1 MKPNE
6 MVTIIPNYNIVEK
19 LGESYQ
25 AIAYKA
31 FHKRNPH
38 QPLVVKILQT
48 ALLSKRRK
56 KYFRQKIERLKVLHD
71 SRLITPLSFEVR
83 GDVQFFT
90 QPYFEGITLD
100 KWAEKQT
107 EITLDDFFIIA
118 CKMAE
123 ILNIVHKGGII
134 HGGVKPRNI
143 LIQPEI
149 FDIRLIDFITPLDIR
164 DVSYFIYD
172 PNFVEGTLAYTSPE
186 QTGRISHNLDF
197 STDLYSLGITFY
209 ELLTGRLPFFSTDPL
224 ELIHS
229 HLAEEAPLVHQVN
242 PKIPTVLSKIVAR
255 LTMKQPENRYQSSS
269 GLLADLTQ
277 CRDEYSATG
286 AICEFPLG
294 IHDHTHGVTF
304 ISKMVGRDREAK
316 IILEEYNKTAE
327 GSFCSL
333 FISGLPGIGKTRLI
347 QELHKPIVEHRGY
360 FSSGKFDVYQ
370 KNIPYSA
377 LIRSLRNMVS
387 TFLTESDERVN
398 MWRQRIIKA
407 VGDNG
412 ILITDVIPEL
422 QILIGPQPRVRSLPP
437 VEASNRF
444 HDVFSGFLTS
454 LAGREHPLALFIDDL
469 QWGDMASFDF
479 LANILTNY
487 KEHPYL
493 FLIGAYRHNEVDS
506 SHPLARLIENTREN
520 ALPLKEIRLKAIK
533 PAHCHE
539 MVSYILNSP
548 LSQTG
553 ALADFIARLTEG
565 NPLFVSET
573 LSYLHNE
580 NLLIPDQNMQWQW
593 DMDRIRQSDM
603 PSSVVT
609 LFSSK
614 VKKLPP
620 ASIDLLKHCA
630 CMGNLFTPDK
640 VALTGKIT
648 LTETFEILKP
658 ALGQGLLIESRDQFQ
673 FVHDRVQEAVLR
685 IIKPEMRRRI
695 HRQIGNHLLSTVSN
709 KADLE
714 KTDNIF
720 TIASHL
726 NMGRQKSPDKK
737 TAYQLSDI
745 NYHAGNKA
753 LASLA
758 TEAANEYFRQSLDL
772 LPDDSWEVQYNRT
785 FKIFQKSA
793 KTKLMCGRYIQSE
806 KLLNKLLDHAKTD
819 LDKTEALAEQTTSL
833 SSTGNFIK
841 AIETANRGLAFFGK
855 SIPDDPELAEKKREQ
870 LMNEINS
877 RYGSKI
883 WDTILNMPFT
893 RERKSKI
900 ELVLYSELI
909 PDLYMSGLVP
919 QLYLSAVQS
928 TKHCLEGGMD
938 ESVIYSFSIMGL
950 YLGEQGKFEQ
960 AFRYEDLARNLCEKH
975 PNTFGAT
982 RGMNGV
988 VWCNMHSRSHPEEV
1002 VDYCLKAIQCG
1013 KNCGDLY
1020 NAGLSYGPLMWNL
1033 QVQGADLS
1041 AVEGY
1046 AEECFKFSKR
1056 YHLSFSVALA
1066 EAMRAGWIE
1075 LMKTNLQPV
1084 NMEERIRKWKK
1095 NNHISAAGSYYVH
1108 MALAHYYFGEHE
1120 KAEQYLLE
1128 VNRYLGGLTD
1138 NVLKRQWHVFLVL
1151 NAISLYEKR
1160 KTRKSE
1166 QDLLKYIQPII
1177 KKVETWARLGPLLKP
1192 YLAFI
1197 YAETYRITGEF
1208 KTTRSLYLDAIAL
1221 ADQQQYTLLEG
1232 HLNECLGKHFMDA
1245 GIGTARI
1252 YFAEAAR
1259 LYKKCNAK
1267 RKEILLIENY
1277 PDFFQEEIPAH
1288 IPVEA
1293 EPAGF
1298 TLPSLDVDYLMKSS
1312 LAISAEINPEVLL
1325 KKIMNV
1331 VIEASGAQHGYLLI
1345 EEDGGLIVRAESHI
1359 MEKKVVRTVKYKLE
1373 HAKNLCNAI
1382 VRYVRRVRKSV
1393 ILNNASKQGEFKD
1406 NPEVQA
1412 MQLRSVLCLPLI
1424 KQSRLIGILYLENRL
1439 SDSVFTSEKTE
1450 VTKLLTSQA
1459 AISLENAHLVHEMKQ
1474 AEQALSA
1481 SEEKLAGIVDSVTD
1495 FMAMI
1500 DEEFNI
1506 VWANDLTGE
1515 LFGSDFIGR
1524 KCYAAF
1530 YGQDKLCK
1538 NCIVKKC
1545 FQDGKVHKTE
1555 TELVGAGGHRLT
1567 FSNTASVAARYEDD
1581 SPKMVLELFH
1591 DITDHR
1597 RAENQLKESL
1607 KEKEVLLK
1615 EIHHRVKNN
1624 LQVVSSLF
1632 NLQSGYVKDER
1643 DLEIFKESRNR
1654 VRSMSFIHEKLY
1666 QSEDMARVDFAG
1678 YTRNLTSHLLHSYA
1692 LYPADITVDIEVS
1705 DVFLGIDLA
1714 IPCGLIINE
1723 LVSNCLKHAF
1733 PTDTKGNRICV
1744 KLWSDKKIAV
1754 KETQADNRC
1763 TFIIGDNGIGL
1774 GKDLNFRDT
1783 KTLGLQLVMTL
1794 VKQIKGEIE
1803 VDGSGGT
1810 EFKITFGLPEM

>member
-1 MKPNE
+1 MA
-6 MVTIIPNYNIVEK
+6 TIIPNYNIVEK
-19 LGESYQ
+19 LGEGHQ

-38 QPLVVKILQT
+38 RPLVLKILKT
-48 ALLSKRRK
+48 VTLSKRQK
-56 KYFRQKIERLKVLHD
+56 KHFRLKIEHLKVLHD
-71 SRLITPLSFEVR
+71 SRLISPLSFDVI

-90 QPYFEGITLD
+90 QAYFEGITLD
-100 KWAEKQT
+100 EWAGKRT
-107 EITLDDFFIIA
+107 KIALDIFFTIA

-123 ILNIVHKGGII
+123 ILNKVHKAGII
-134 HGGVKPRNI
+134 HGGVKPHNI
-143 LIQPEI
+143 LIQPETLAV
-149 FDIRLIDFITPLDIR
+149 RLIDFITPLDVR
-164 DVSYFIYD
+164 DASHFIYD

-186 QTGRISHNLDF
+186 QTGRISHKLDF
-197 STDLYSLGITFY
+197 STDLYSLGIIFY
-209 ELLTGRLPFFSTDPL
+209 KLLTGRLPFFSTDPL

-229 HLAEEAPLVHQVN
+229 HLAEEAHLVHEIN
-242 PKIPTVLSKIVAR
+242 PEIPSILSKIVAK

-269 GLLADLTQ
+269 GLLADLIR
-277 CRDEYSATG
+277 CRDEYTATG
-286 AICEFPLG
+286 LIRKFPLG
-294 IHDHTHGVTF
+294 IHDHTHRVTF
-304 ISKMVGRDREAK
+304 ISKMVGRDREAEM
-316 IILEEYNKTAE
+316 ILEEYNKTAE

-347 QELHKPIVEHRGY
+347 QELNKPIVERRGY
-360 FSSGKFDVYQ
+360 FTSGKFDVYQ
-370 KNIPYSA
+370 KNIPYSS
-377 LIRSLRNMVS
+377 LIQSLKNLVRI
-387 TFLTESDERVN
+387 FLTESDERVA

-412 ILITDVIPEL
+412 IVITDVIPEL
-422 QILIGPQPRVRSLPP
+422 EILIGPQPRVKSLPP
-437 VEASNRF
+437 VEAGNRF
-444 HDVFSGFLTS
+444 HDIFSGFLTS
-454 LAGREHPLALFIDDL
+454 LAGKEHPLALFIDDL
-469 QWGDMASFDF
+469 QWCDPDSFDF

-506 SHPLARLIENTREN
+506 SHPLTRLIKNIKKN
-520 ALPLKEIRLKAIK
+520 AQPLREIRLEAIR
-533 PAHCHE
+533 PEHCHE

-553 ALADFIARLTEG
+553 ALADFIARLAEG

-573 LSYLHNE
+573 LSYLHNAD
-580 NLLIPDQNMQWQW
+580 LLILDQNMQWQW

-603 PSSVVT
+603 PSSVVA

-620 ASIDLLKHCA
+620 ESIDLLEYCA
-630 CMGNLFTPDK
+630 CMGNLFTPDEI
-640 VALTGKIT
+640 ALTREIT
-648 LTETFEILKP
+648 LIDTFETLKP
-658 ALGQGLLIESRDQFQ
+658 ALGQGLLIETKDQFQ
-673 FVHDRVQEAVLR
+673 FVHDRVQEAVLSN
-685 IIKPEMRRRI
+685 IKSERRRYI
-695 HRQIGNHLLSTVSN
+695 HWEIGNHLLSTVFQ

-714 KTDNIF
+714 KMDNIF

-726 NMGRQKSPDKK
+726 NLGRQKTLDRK

-758 TEAANEYFRQSLDL
+758 TEAANEYLRQSLDL
-772 LPDDSWEVQYNRT
+772 LPDDSWEAQYGRT
-785 FKIFQKSA
+785 FKIFQKLA
-793 KTKLMCGRYIQSE
+793 KTELMCGEYERSE
-806 KLLNKLLDHAKTD
+806 KLLNQLLDYAKTD
-819 LDKTEALAEQTTSL
+819 LDKAAALAEQTTSL
-833 SSTGNFIK
+833 SSIGNFIK

-877 RYGSKI
+877 QYGSKI

-893 RERKSKI
+893 EESKSKI
-900 ELVLYSELI
+900 ELVFYSELI

-950 YLGEQGKFEQ
+950 YLGEQLKFEQ
-960 AFRYEDLARNLCEKH
+960 VFQYEDLALNLCEKH

-988 VWCNMHSRSHPEEV
+988 AWVTMHTRNHPEELV
-1002 VDYCLKAIQCG
+1002 KHCLKAIQCG

-1020 NAGLSYGPLMWNL
+1020 NAGLSYGPLIWGL
-1033 QVQGADLS
+1033 QVQGANLLTI
-1041 AVEGY
+1041 EQY
-1046 AEECFKFSKR
+1046 AKECLKFSQK
-1056 YHLSFSVALA
+1056 YHLSFSVALS
-1066 EAMRAGWIE
+1066 EAMQAGWIE
-1075 LMKTNLQPV
+1075 PMKKDYTHVP
-1084 NMEERIRKWKK
+1084 MEEKIRKWEKE
-1095 NNHISAAGSYYVH
+1095 NHISAAGSYYVH
-1108 MALAHYYFGEHE
+1108 MALTHYYFGEYE

-1128 VNRYLGGLTD
+1128 VRRYLIGLTD
-1138 NVLKRQWHVFLVL
+1138 HLLKRQWHAFQVL
-1151 NAISLYEKR
+1151 NALKLYEIGKIY
-1160 KTRKSE
+1160 KSKE
-1166 QDLLKYIQPII
+1166 KLLSFIQPLI
-1177 KKVETWARLGPLLKP
+1177 KKIETWAQYGPILKP

-1197 YAETYRITGEF
+1197 YAELERVTGDF
-1208 KTTRSLYLDAIAL
+1208 KKAGSLYFDAIAI
-1221 ADQQQYTLLEG
+1221 AHEQRFTLLEAQ
-1232 HLNECLGKHFMDA
+1232 LNECMAELIKKA
-1245 GIGTARI
+1245 GIGTERS
-1252 YFAEAAR
+1252 YFAEAVR
-1259 LYKKCNAK
+1259 LYKSCHAE
-1267 RKEILLIENY
+1267 RKEIFLLEKY
-1277 PDFFQEEIPAH
+1277 PGYFEEEVVAYMPF
-1288 IPVEA
+1288 EA
-1293 EPAGF
+1293 EPTAY

-1312 LAISAEINPEVLL
+1312 LAISAEINPDVLL

-1345 EEDGGLIVRAESHI
+1345 QENSNLIVRAESHI
-1359 MEKKVVRTVKYKLE
+1359 TEKDVVRTVKYSLKDAE
-1373 HAKNLCNAI
+1373 DLCKTI
-1382 VRYVRRVRKSV
+1382 VRYVHRTQKRV
-1393 ILNNASKQGEFKD
+1393 ILSNASKEGEYID

-1424 KQSRLIGILYLENRL
+1424 KQSKMIGILYLENRL
-1439 SDSVFTSEKTE
+1439 SDAVFTLEKTE
-1450 VTKLLTSQA
+1450 VTELLTSQA
-1459 AISLENAHLVHEMKQ
+1459 AISLENARLLYEMKQ
-1474 AEQALSA
+1474 AEQALRE

-1506 VWANDLTGE
+1506 VWVNDLTGE
-1515 LFGSDFIGR
+1515 LLGSDFIGR

-1530 YGQDKLCK
+1530 YGLDRLCK
-1538 NCIVKKC
+1538 RCVVKKC

-1555 TELVGAGGHRLT
+1555 TELVEADGQRLI
-1567 FSNTASVAARYEDD
+1567 FSNTASVAARYEDNR
-1581 SPKMVLELFH
+1581 PKMVLELFH

-1597 RAENQLKESL
+1597 LAEDQLKESL
-1607 KEKEVLLK
+1607 KEKEALLK

-1632 NLQSGYVKDER
+1632 RLQSGYVKDDR
-1643 DLEIFKESRNR
+1643 DLEIFKESQNR
-1654 VRSMSFIHEKLY
+1654 VRSMSLIHEKLY
-1666 QSEDMARVDFAG
+1666 QSEDMARVDFAE
-1678 YTRNLTSHLLHSYA
+1678 YTRNLTSHLLHSYT
-1692 LYPADITVDIEVS
+1692 LYPANITVDIEVA

-1733 PTDTKGNRICV
+1733 PTETKGNRICV
-1744 KLWSDKKIAV
+1744 KLWSDKKNAV
-1754 KETQADNRC
+1754 KEARADNRC
-1763 TFIIGDNGIGL
+1763 TLIIGDNGIGFE
-1774 GKDLNFRDT
+1774 KDLDFRDT

-1803 VDGSGGT
+1803 VDRSGGT
-1810 EFKITFGLPEM
+1810 EFKITFGIPEI